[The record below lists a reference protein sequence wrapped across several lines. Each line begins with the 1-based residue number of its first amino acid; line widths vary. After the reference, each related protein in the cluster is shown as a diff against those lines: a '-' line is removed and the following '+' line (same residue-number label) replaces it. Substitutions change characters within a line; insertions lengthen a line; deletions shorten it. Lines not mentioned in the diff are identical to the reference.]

1 MIFKLVIDYLGYS
14 IPDNS
19 EVIVIF
25 AFNNFILLLVL
36 LFTFFNIFG
45 YFISI
50 MLINKLEL
58 RTKYPSLSKLIDYYS
73 KTTIFFFVF
82 DFIFF
87 IVVILS
93 LMYASYDIFI
103 EYIN

>member
-36 LFTFFNIFG
+36 LFTFFNI
-45 YFISI
+45 
-50 MLINKLEL
+50 L
-58 RTKYPSLSKLIDYYS
+58 
-73 KTTIFFFVF
+73 
-82 DFIFF
+82 
-87 IVVILS
+87 
-93 LMYASYDIFI
+93 
-103 EYIN
+103 